1 MIELQS
7 LARKLY
13 ALASTLSGW
22 AGDLDTVA
30 KERRARAAKYLD
42 SVADTLSR
50 AWDALST
57 LSEEPDSRKARREAE
72 RELGRIAGYVDTF
85 VEVLEGHLDGRKL
98 AGVKRR
104 LKGID
109 TEIRLGEPRSNSIP
123 AVLERLSKA
132 EGYFRALADRLRA

>member
-1 MIELQS
+1 MLELQG
-7 LARKLY
+7 LARKLH
-13 ALASTLSGW
+13 ALAMTVAGW
-22 AGDLDTVA
+22 AGELDTVA
-30 KERRARAAKYLD
+30 KERRARAATYLD

-50 AWDALST
+50 AWDALSA
-57 LSEEPDSRKARREAE
+57 LSDDPADRKAKRSAE
-72 RELGRIAGYVDTF
+72 RELGRLAGYVDTF
-85 VEVLEGHLDGRKL
+85 VDVLEGHLDGRKL